1 MTGVAILGAGFM
13 GGVHAAGWKAL
24 GERAEVVAVYSRS
37 PERAD
42 RLAEGIDART
52 TTDLDGAIDDP
63 SVDIVDVCLPTTL
76 HREAVE
82 RAYAAGKHVL
92 LEKPIAL
99 TAEDADAIIAAAE
112 RSGRLLMVGLVLRF
126 WPEYVELAQ
135 RVAAGEVGRPLVVST
150 QRLSPPADWNDWMRD
165 PSLSGGVPVD
175 LLVHDFDQM
184 NLLFGLPRE
193 VFARA
198 SGDHVLALVEYEA
211 GEGIAEGSM
220 AMPRSYP
227 FSSNIRV
234 RGEDAV
240 AEYAFS
246 TAPAADG
253 GNIGEIA
260 AGALRL
266 YPRDGEPES
275 VPVADSGTDPFA
287 AEIAYFLD
295 CVERNEP
302 PERGTAAQ
310 ASQALLVSIAA
321 NRSLSSGRP
330 EPVE

>member
-13 GGVHAAGWKAL
+13 GGVHAAGWRAL
-24 GERAEVVAVYSRS
+24 AERASVAVVFSRSAERAE
-37 PERAD
+37 
-42 RLAEGIDART
+42 RLADSSAARA
-52 TTDLDGAIDDP
+52 TTDLDDAIADP
-63 SVDIVDVCLPTTL
+63 SVDVVDICLPTTL
-76 HREAVE
+76 HRDAVE
-82 RAYAAGKHVL
+82 RAFAAGKHVL

-99 TAEDADAIIAAAE
+99 TAEDADAIIATAE

-126 WPEYVELAQ
+126 WPEYVELER

-150 QRLSPPADWNDWMRD
+150 QRLSPPADWTDWIRD

-184 NLLFGLPRE
+184 NALLGRPRE
-193 VFARA
+193 IFARA
-198 SGDHVLALVEYEA
+198 AGDHVLAVVEYQD
-211 GEGIAEGSM
+211 GQGVAEGSM
-220 AMPRSYP
+220 AMPTSYP

-234 RGEDAV
+234 RGEEAV

-260 AGALRL
+260 AGTLWL
-266 YPRDGEPES
+266 YPRGGKPKS
-275 VPVADSGTDPFA
+275 VPVAESGADPFG

-295 CVERNEP
+295 CVERGQP
-302 PERGTAAQ
+302 PERGTAEQ
-310 ASQALLVSIAA
+310 AREALRVSIAA
-321 NRSLSSGRP
+321 NRSLASGRP
-330 EPVE
+330 EPV